1 MKEQESKLQQA
12 YTRMENGEAPDDQIQ
27 AEWERKLQDENR
39 RKLAQLEKMK
49 VHRVSGNDIIMGMLN
64 WSSDSLIHN
73 EMA

>member
-1 MKEQESKLQQA
+1 MHLEQDVKEQESKLQQA

-49 VHRVSGNDIIMGMLN
+49 VHYRVSGNDIITGP
-64 WSSDSLIHN
+64 LI
-73 EMA
+73 A